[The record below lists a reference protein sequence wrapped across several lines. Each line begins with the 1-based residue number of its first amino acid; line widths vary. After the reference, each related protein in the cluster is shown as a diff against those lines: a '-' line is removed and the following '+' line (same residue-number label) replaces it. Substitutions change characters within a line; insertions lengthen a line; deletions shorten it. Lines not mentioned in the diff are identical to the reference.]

1 MIYKDLPEKFNP
13 KFEVVS
19 CFVECDGKI
28 LLLQRQ
34 DNKSQGGKWGVP
46 AGKIDEGESEKLA
59 VLREVKEE
67 TGIAL
72 NNDSVKHSKKVFV
85 RYPDYDFVFDIF
97 KSEIKN
103 FPDVVLSKEENDVRD
118 PFRQLRFFLRLVVAI
133 AFEPHLERCEVER
146 EPDDERRRRV
156 VDR

>member
-103 FPDVVLSKEENDVRD
+103 FPDVVLSKEEHKD
-118 PFRQLRFFLRLVVAI
+118 FRWVTPNEALSLDLI
-133 AFEPHLERCEVER
+133 L
-146 EPDDERRRRV
+146 DE
-156 VDR
+156 DECIKITYKI

>member
-103 FPDVVLSKEENDVRD
+103 FPDVVLSKEEHKD
-118 PFRQLRFFLRLVVAI
+118 FRWVTPSEALSLDLI
-133 AFEPHLERCEVER
+133 L
-146 EPDDERRRRV
+146 DE
-156 VDR
+156 DECIKNTYKI